1 VGEERNKEKNNLTV
15 RRSPGSLF
23 KIGSL
28 LPAEAKDRVKQI
40 GFKHM
45 LSLLP
50 IRLPVKKIIEWLMD
64 RAEVTEDGMI
74 VLHIMEGAQL
84 TLKPEDVYLILGVG
98 MPRGKSKELPEG
110 NDQSSNV
117 HEQLY
122 NLLKYASDKWDTK
135 KNKKDKGDAQ
145 DVRSQDKDAGD
156 VPGQGW
162 AVPSQN
168 MDAGAVPG
176 QEKDAEDVP
185 GQPTK
190 KRKKNNKRDYFTTGC
205 IRTLLT
211 HRNNEKIK
219 EALDDEMAA
228 RLFCI
233 EVLDNL
239 LVSSASTT
247 VPSTVI
253 DAVIDLDKLKDVD
266 WCTVVY
272 EKLKTSIN
280 NWKEA
285 SKSAPK
291 TRTATGCVYLLLV
304 S

>member
-1 VGEERNKEKNNLTV
+1 
-15 RRSPGSLF
+15 
-23 KIGSL
+23 
-28 LPAEAKDRVKQI
+28 
-40 GFKHM
+40 
-45 LSLLP
+45 
-50 IRLPVKKIIEWLMD
+50 MD

-74 VLHIMEGAQL
+74 VLHIMEGVQL

-98 MPRGKSKELPEG
+98 MLRGKSKELPEG

-135 KNKKDKGDAQ
+135 KNKKDQGDAQ
-145 DVRSQDKDAGD
+145 DVRSQDKDAGA
-156 VPGQGW
+156 VPG
-162 AVPSQN
+162 QN

-176 QEKDAEDVP
+176 Q
-185 GQPTK
+185 PTK
-190 KRKKNNKRDYFTTGC
+190 KREKNKKRDYFTTGC

-211 HRNNEKIK
+211 HRNDKKIK

-233 EVLDNL
+233 EVLDKL
-239 LVSSASTT
+239 LVSSASST

-253 DAVIDLDKLKDVD
+253 DAVTDLDKLKDVD

-304 S
+304 SILVSLLVLCREPII

>member
-1 VGEERNKEKNNLTV
+1 
-15 RRSPGSLF
+15 
-23 KIGSL
+23 
-28 LPAEAKDRVKQI
+28 
-40 GFKHM
+40 
-45 LSLLP
+45 
-50 IRLPVKKIIEWLMD
+50 MD

-74 VLHIMEGAQL
+74 VLHIMEGVQL

-98 MPRGKSKELPEG
+98 MLRGKSKELLEG

-122 NLLKYASDKWDTK
+122 NLLKYASDKWDIK
-135 KNKKDKGDAQ
+135 KNKKDQGDAQ
-145 DVRSQDKDAGD
+145 DVRSQDKDAG
-156 VPGQGW
+156 
-162 AVPSQN
+162 
-168 MDAGAVPG
+168 AVPG
-176 QEKDAEDVP
+176 QNMDDGAVP

-190 KRKKNNKRDYFTTGC
+190 KRKKNKKKRLFH
-205 IRTLLT
+205 
-211 HRNNEKIK
+211 HRVYSNFAYALKRRKKIK

-233 EVLDNL
+233 EVLDKL
-239 LVSSASTT
+239 LVSSASST

-253 DAVIDLDKLKDVD
+253 DAVTDLDKLKDVD

-291 TRTATGCVYLLLV
+291 TRTATGCVYLLPVSILV
-304 S
+304 SLLVLCREPII